1 MSRPRR
7 ALAVDVRRLVL
18 HESGYRCGNPACR
31 SILTLDIHHLE
42 RLSEGGPDSPDNL
55 LVLCPN
61 CHALHHRGEIP
72 IDSIRA
78 WKMLL
83 LTINEAYDRKTLDL
97 LSTLSRVGNVY
108 VTGDGLLSCAALVAG
123 GLVQATAFGVAGIV
137 GGLECVVPK
146 YRLTVTERG
155 RRLLSAWLSGDQA
168 GAIAATAGAEQGAPG
183 DAPQAARP

>member
-7 ALAVDVRRLVL
+7 TIAVDVRHLVL

-42 RLSEGGPDSPDNL
+42 RVSEGGPDSPDNL
-55 LVLCPN
+55 LALCPN

-78 WKMLL
+78 WKMLH
-83 LTINEAYDRKTLDL
+83 LTINEAFDRKTLDI
-97 LSTLSRVGNVY
+97 LSTLSRVGLVY

-123 GLVQATAFGVAGIV
+123 GLVEATEWGRAHFEYRYGF
-137 GGLECVVPK
+137 ETPS

-155 RRLLSAWLSGDQA
+155 RRLLSAWRSGDQV

-183 DAPQAARP
+183 AAPQAPSP

>member
-7 ALAVDVRRLVL
+7 ALALDVRRLVL
-18 HESGYRCGNPACR
+18 HESGYKCGNPACR
-31 SILTLDIHHLE
+31 SILTLDIHHVV
-42 RLSEGGPDSPDNL
+42 RVSEGGPDSADNL
-55 LVLCPN
+55 LALCPN

-83 LTINEAYDRKTLDL
+83 LTINEAFDRKTLDL
-97 LSTLSRVGNVY
+97 LSTLSRVGLVY

-123 GLVQATAFGVAGIV
+123 GLVEATQWGQASFQYRYGWQT
-137 GGLECVVPK
+137 PK
-146 YRLTVTERG
+146 YQLRVTERG
-155 RRLLSAWLSGDQA
+155 RRLLSAWRSGDQA